1 MGEQN
6 YQICSK
12 VTSSRERRTTSTS
25 YYTIT
30 NCLEGAELLKG
41 EVWPHLLPFLKLL
54 SNNGPLYGELLLAYH
69 RLP

>member
-12 VTSSRERRTTSTS
+12 VTSSRERRTTS
-25 YYTIT
+25 YYYIIT
-30 NCLEGAELLKG
+30 NCLEGAELLKE